1 MSQSRTGI
9 RVLVVDDEEDMCWV
23 LRQIIEAEGHACAVA
38 RTAGEAL
45 REVERQAF
53 DMAFV
58 DVKLPDF
65 SGFDLVRKIREMAAD
80 LPCVLV
86 SGFLY
91 SDDDLVRDGVASG
104 LIAGFIGKP
113 FLLTQIQEVL
123 KGVAAATARDA
134 AGPAAPP
141 SGKPIPLGGIGG
153 ASVAAAA
160 TPRAGVETRKA
171 LVSWDLH
178 H

>member
-1 MSQSRTGI
+1 MSQSQTGI
-9 RVLVVDDEEDMCWV
+9 RVLVVDDEEGICWA
-23 LRQIIEAEGHACAVA
+23 LRQIIEAEGHACALA

-45 REVERQAF
+45 RAVERQAF
-53 DMAFV
+53 ELAFV

-65 SGFDLVRKIREMAAD
+65 SGFELVRKIRETAAD

-91 SDDDLVRDGVASG
+91 SDDDLVRDAVASG

-113 FLLTQIQEVL
+113 FLLAQIEEVL
-123 KGVAAATARDA
+123 QGVAAATARDA
-134 AGPAAPP
+134 AGPAAPS

-153 ASVAAAA
+153 ASAAGAAAA
-160 TPRAGVETRKA
+160 VSGLVTRKTP
-171 LVSWDLH
+171 VSWDLQQ
-178 H
+178 